1 MPCFTATIKRFD
13 DKGEK
18 TGWSYIEVPA
28 AIANEMKPGHKKSF
42 MVKGK
47 LDEYNFDGLSLLPM
61 GKGNFILAL
70 NATIRK
76 AIRKQKGAKVDVQM
90 ESDDVPYQLNNDL
103 VQCLADDPK
112 ATAVFSKLPTSH
124 KNYYSKWVDSAKTE
138 PTKAKRIA
146 LVLRGLADGIDF
158 GAMLR
163 RERDE
168 KQLLG
173 R

>member
-1 MPCFTATIKRFD
+1 MPRFTAIIKRFN

-18 TGWSYIEVPA
+18 TGWTYIEVPA
-28 AIANEMKPGHKKSF
+28 AIAKEMKPGHKKSF
-42 MVKGK
+42 SVKGK
-47 LDEYNFDGLSLLPM
+47 LDAYDFDGLSLLPM
-61 GKGNFILAL
+61 GEGNFILAL

-76 AIRKQKGAKVDVQM
+76 SIRKQKGASVTVQM
-90 ESDDVPYQLNNDL
+90 EPDDVPYQLNSDL
-103 VQCLADDPK
+103 IQCLADDPK
-112 ATAVFSKLPTSH
+112 ATAVFARLPNSH
-124 KNYYSKWVDSAKTE
+124 KNYYSKWIDSAKTE

-146 LVLRGLADGIDF
+146 IVLRGLADGLDF